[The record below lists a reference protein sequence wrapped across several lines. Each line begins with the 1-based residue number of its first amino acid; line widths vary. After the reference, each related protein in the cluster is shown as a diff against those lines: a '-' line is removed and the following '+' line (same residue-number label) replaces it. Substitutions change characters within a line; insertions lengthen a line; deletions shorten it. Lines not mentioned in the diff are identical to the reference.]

1 VLNLP
6 AIAEPNSIVMPIPTT
21 CTRVPDWQQPDE
33 APCPERV
40 PLEVL
45 QRIRTRLG
53 SFWWNALD
61 QSSPCPAEGL
71 PVRKGWIQPPL
82 PIAPGQHPGMR
93 RWC

>member
-1 VLNLP
+1 MLNLP

-61 QSSPCPAEGL
+61 Q
-71 PVRKGWIQPPL
+71 
-82 PIAPGQHPGMR
+82 
-93 RWC
+93 